1 MPKPLAALTGTLLEV
16 VMANLSKLVWAR
28 VGCLAFLAAGCSGEE
43 VPVGSEAGSG
53 LNRCFGVKDGCNANV
68 QSEQMDDPGARAC
81 PSEASARLE
90 VAFELDLKEQLCPH
104 VELIPCGEDAAGNAL
119 LCWPEGYEDTC
130 DASVDAAKPAPD
142 GTIWVTVITYTI
154 GEDRKGREALWLG
167 HIGENGEKLSLFKLA
182 AGTGL
187 RENTV
192 YYETDI
198 AVDARSHAY
207 VAIYGEDPGPN
218 ADAEIR
224 QHAWLAH
231 YDPEGQPVDGVIE
244 LPGLARTF
252 VAIADDG
259 RLVIAGDALHNEKR
273 AIAAV
278 LDPDGI
284 LLWSQPKLASA
295 GEGTVGVAGVGA
307 APDGRVI
314 VYTRRPAKGWD
325 IRFGAFSFDPDGT
338 LEWDV
343 VMPKVFTS
351 GYYGGF
357 GVDAAGNF
365 AAVNYLAERA
375 GHPNVTPAWL
385 VSVDADGKPRWS
397 YEIEDRQSHD
407 GLSVD
412 RESGAVFYRSG
423 GDLLHFTSEGSCQRW
438 ALSNGMYAGQ
448 VERGP
453 DGNFFF
459 SEDRLVGRYKPLISD

>member
-1 MPKPLAALTGTLLEV
+1 MAKPLAPLTGTLLEV
-16 VMANLSKLVWAR
+16 LMKSLSKLVWAR
-28 VGCLAFLAAGCSGEE
+28 VGCLALVAAGCSGEE

-68 QSEQMDDPGARAC
+68 QSAQMDDPGARSC
-81 PSEASARLE
+81 PSAVSARLE
-90 VAFELDLKEQLCPH
+90 VAFEFDVEAPICPQ
-104 VELIPCGEDAAGNAL
+104 VQRIPCGEDAAGDVQ
-119 LCWPEGYEDTC
+119 LCLPEGYDDRC
-130 DASVDAAKPAPD
+130 DANVDDAKPAPD
-142 GTIWVTVITYTI
+142 GTIWVTVIAHTI
-154 GEDRKGREALWLG
+154 GDKGEGREALWLG
-167 HIGENGEKLSLFKLA
+167 HIGKNGEQLSLFKLA

-207 VAIYGEDPGPN
+207 VAIYGLDPGPN
-218 ADAEIR
+218 ADAELR
-224 QHAWLAH
+224 QNAWLAH

-252 VAIADDG
+252 VAIAEDG

-284 LLWSQPKLASA
+284 LVWSQPKLASA
-295 GEGTVGVAGVGA
+295 GEGGVGVTGVGV

-314 VYTRRPAKGWD
+314 VYTRRPAKAWD
-325 IRFGAFSFDPDGT
+325 IRFGAFSFDRDGT

-343 VMPKVFTS
+343 VMPKTFTS
-351 GYYGGF
+351 GFYGGF

-365 AAVNYLAERA
+365 AAVNCLPARDDSSA
-375 GHPNVTPAWL
+375 TPAWL
-385 VSVDADGKPRWS
+385 VSVDADGEPRWS
-397 YEIEDRQSHD
+397 YELEPTTWTD
-407 GLSVD
+407 GLSVH
-412 RESGAVFYRSG
+412 RESGDIYYRSRD
-423 GDLLHFTSEGSCQRW
+423 DLLRFTTEGSCERW

-459 SEDRLVGRYKPLISD
+459 SDQNLVGRYKPPSSD